1 MKKILVTV
9 DGSESSDKVLD
20 KAKELG
26 NAFDSHITILHVVE
40 DLANP
45 NTFKMNFMAGNDK
58 VMQDKLDKHSAE
70 LLDTYLERFED
81 YAGTVEGVTA
91 KGKPG
96 HRIIEI
102 AEEENFDLIVMGSR
116 GLGAF
121 SGAMLGSIS
130 NKVVNRSKMS
140 VLIVK

>member
-1 MKKILVTV
+1 MEKILVTV
-9 DGSESSDKVLD
+9 DGSESSDKVLE

-26 NAFDSHITILHVVE
+26 AAFSSHITIMHVVE
-40 DLANP
+40 DLSDQ

-70 LLDTYLERFED
+70 LLDIYLERFKD
-81 YAGTVEGVTA
+81 YESGVEARTV

-96 HRIIEI
+96 HRIVEI

>member
-1 MKKILVTV
+1 MEKILVTV
-9 DGSESSDKVLD
+9 DGSESSDKVLE

-26 NAFDSHITILHVVE
+26 TAFGSHITILHVIE
-40 DLANP
+40 DLSDP

-70 LLDTYLERFED
+70 LLDAYLERFED
-81 YAGTVEGVTA
+81 YDAIVEAITV

-96 HRIIEI
+96 HKIVEI
-102 AEEENFDLIVMGSR
+102 AEEKNFDLIVMGSR